1 MEISYFSLLLRIQFS
16 LAVAAG
22 RQEQHRYIIPVPELE
37 TRVPAVPGGGQN
49 WLLPHHA
56 AAGSC
61 QGDHQVAQ
69 LCQKRK
75 LCLGI

>member
-22 RQEQHRYIIPVPELE
+22 RQEQHRHIIPVPELE

-49 WLLPHHA
+49 
-56 AAGSC
+56 
-61 QGDHQVAQ
+61 
-69 LCQKRK
+69 
-75 LCLGI
+75 